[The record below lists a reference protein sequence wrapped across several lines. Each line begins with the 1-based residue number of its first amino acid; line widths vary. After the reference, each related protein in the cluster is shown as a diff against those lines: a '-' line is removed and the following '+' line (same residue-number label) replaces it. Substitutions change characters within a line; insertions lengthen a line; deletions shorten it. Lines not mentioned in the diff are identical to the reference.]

1 MQFFAFWTII
11 AYVLY
16 VIKLSMKKVFIQFW
30 QWILKHKKRLIYGA
44 LAFFIGQICFFNLW
58 WIGIQNQ
65 VFAASDREWTEQK
78 AEFEKL
84 VTEKVSL
91 MDFFRKTV
99 YIILYP
105 LMFLA
110 GKLVDNS
117 LVYWTMFNFDT
128 VLWNLWNVMRNLANF
143 GLGFIFIYYIFKY
156 LITQDKKKD
165 PKRLIKR
172 SLIAW
177 ILIQA
182 SWFLMAALIDLSTI
196 MIYWIW
202 GLPVSIL
209 SSTEDLNKK
218 YNGYVMKNII
228 SVDAN
233 DVSNMNFYLTNIL
246 TWAGTQIYIS
256 ECDTFSIKDNGG
268 KKGSQ
273 EYILAPKMIYYQD
286 LSWNFINTEDLYCDY
301 YGSVYKFK
309 ALVTTTKPEVSLTK
323 EWCNDKQTCWT
334 TQSTYDEIRWK
345 IKGILTDD
353 TTQIGPLV
361 AEWTILEPYKKVG
374 NLDYGWDEDNM
385 YIGEKTTIKTIK
397 TDDLMKRQ
405 DTKTYVWAFTS
416 LYASLLEDWRWML
429 PATNSSIYINFLS
442 CWLTL
447 WHALALAIPL
457 AAAVLVLL
465 MRVAII
471 WMAIVLSPMIV
482 LLSAFDFLDKYKD
495 KDSILGYFQIEN
507 LLWIIFSPV
516 FICFA
521 VSMSKV
527 LVWLIEKISYK
538 DVVFKNNFQVLWIIQ
553 MDLAWFSV
561 WLAQLIVWVMWVA
574 MSWFLVWMAVK
585 ASKLWKGGLITS
597 VEKLAKNGL
606 WTIPLVPV
614 PWKDWKWVE
623 FIGANSAF
631 WLNDHKSLL
640 ETINSGW
647 LEKYN
652 AEDGE
657 TLKQFLDPEKYK
669 KEAEEKIETNKLK
682 LYSDKLLGL
691 KDLGTDWRVKEI
703 EIWEWDNIQ
712 KVTFNSLNDWQKKE
726 VIDKINEISDENLR
740 KAFGKVW
747 TIEIGDWNNKKVY
760 NFVENKFKLQENP
773 MT

>member
-65 VFAASDREWTEQK
+65 VFAASDREWTDQK

-233 DVSNMNFYLTNIL
+233 DISNMNFYLTNIL

-273 EYILAPKMIYYQD
+273 EYILAPKMIYYQN

-309 ALVTTTKPEVSLTK
+309 SLFPDLNKRPCDKNSCSALQSEYDKDK
-323 EWCNDKQTCWT
+323 NDVK
-334 TQSTYDEIRWK
+334 SFFINN
-345 IKGILTDD
+345 TDL
-353 TTQIGPLV
+353 IEYSV
-361 AEWTILEPYKKVG
+361 NAWEILEPYKKVG
-374 NLDYGWDEDNM
+374 TPLDYGWDEDNM
-385 YIGEKTTIKTIK
+385 DIGPKNTIQ
-397 TDDLMKRQ
+397 TDVLMKSQ

-416 LYASLLEDWRWML
+416 LYASLLEDWRWLL

-495 KDSILGYFQIEN
+495 KDNILGYFQIEN

-561 WLAQLIVWVMWVA
+561 WLAQLIIWVMWVA

-585 ASKLWKGGLITS
+585 ASKLWKSGLITS

-631 WLNDHKSLL
+631 WLNDHKSML

-652 AEDGE
+652 SEDNE
-657 TLKQFLDPEKYK
+657 TLNQFLNPEEAK
-669 KEAEEKIETNKLK
+669 KKAAEKVETNKFNW
-682 LYSDKLLGL
+682 YSTKLLGL
-691 KDLGTDWRVKEI
+691 PLSEIQGGKWVEAKIDTWEGKVSFNDLSNDKKKSI
-703 EIWEWDNIQ
+703 IDNI
-712 KVTFNSLNDWQKKE
+712 NSLGKDKAGKDKADVFGQIGTITIWSTKYKYDKE
-726 VIDKINEISDENLR
+726 KSHTFIEDKTS
-740 KAFGKVW
+740 
-747 TIEIGDWNNKKVY
+747 
-760 NFVENKFKLQENP
+760 
-773 MT
+773 

>member
-30 QWILKHKKRLIYGA
+30 QWILKHKKRLIYGS

-58 WIGIQNQ
+58 WIGIQNE
-65 VFAASDREWTEQK
+65 VFADSKKESADQK
-78 AEFEKL
+78 GEFEKL
-84 VTEKVSL
+84 VTEKVNL
-91 MDFFRKTV
+91 MDFFKKTV
-99 YIILYP
+99 YVFLYP
-105 LMFLA
+105 IMFLA

-233 DVSNMNFYLTNIL
+233 DISNMNFYLTNIL

-256 ECDTFSIKDNGG
+256 ECDTFSVKDNGG
-268 KKGSQ
+268 MKGSQ

-309 ALVTTTKPEVSLTK
+309 ALDGSLTK
-323 EWCNDKQTCWT
+323 GKCSDKTTCWDN
-334 TQSTYDEIRWK
+334 QSTYDEKKWK
-345 IKGILTDD
+345 LKGILTDD
-353 TTQIGPLV
+353 TTKIGPLV
-361 AEWTILEPYKKVG
+361 EKWTILEPYKKVG
-374 NLDYGWDEDNM
+374 DLDYGWDEDNM
-385 YIGEKTTIKTIK
+385 YIGQKTTIKTIK

-429 PATNSSIYINFLS
+429 PATNSSIYIKFLS

-561 WLAQLIVWVMWVA
+561 WLAQLIIWVMWVA

-585 ASKLWKGGLITS
+585 SSKLWKGGLITS

-657 TLKQFLDPEKYK
+657 TLKQFLDPEKAK
-669 KEAEEKIETNKLK
+669 KEAEEKVETNKFNW
-682 LYSDKLLGL
+682 YSTKLL
-691 KDLGTDWRVKEI
+691 DLSLSEI
-703 EIWEWDNIQ
+703 QGGKWIEAKIDTWEGKVSFNDLSNDKKKSIIDNINRLAG
-712 KVTFNSLNDWQKKE
+712 K
-726 VIDKINEISDENLR
+726 DKAGKD
-740 KAFGKVW
+740 KADAFGQIG
-747 TIEIGDWNNKKVY
+747 TITIWSTKYKYDKEKSHTFIEDK
-760 NFVENKFKLQENP
+760 
-773 MT
+773 TS